1 MKILVYFIIFLLFT
15 SCSSGKIEDH
25 KDQNIEKIE
34 IRDSIF
40 IDTIRIQTH

>member
-1 MKILVYFIIFLLFT
+1 MKVLVYYNVSIVYI

-25 KDQNIEKIE
+25 NDQIIEKIE

-40 IDTIRIQTH
+40 IDSIRIQTH

>member
-1 MKILVYFIIFLLFT
+1 MKVLVYCIMLLLFT

-25 KDQNIEKIE
+25 NDQIIEKIE

-40 IDTIRIQTH
+40 IDSIRIQTH

>member
-1 MKILVYFIIFLLFT
+1 MKVLLYCIMFILFI

-25 KDQNIEKIE
+25 NDQIIEKIE

-40 IDTIRIQTH
+40 IDSIRIQTH